1 MLRKLE
7 TEFQLRFPTLSKSHV
22 MKKNNFQGFTL
33 VELLVVIA
41 IIGILIGMLL
51 PAVQQVREAARRTQ
65 CLNQLR
71 QIGLAS
77 LNFESANMRFPTAG
91 FNRSGFWQAGGNRP
105 TQGREN
111 FGWGFQI
118 LPFAEQ
124 NNRAT
129 QRSIFGSA
137 WGSPFMTESIGLFN
151 CPSRGDGR
159 ATTDAAGNRT
169 ALGDYVGFFVGQ
181 HFQNTLDGIEIVWE
195 DNTGRDFTEGGTE
208 NQNEEANVWLGLIS
222 KAAHFDDS
230 RPQGQEV
237 DNYRLIGFGNV
248 TDGAS
253 NTLMYG
259 EKAVSSQEYEL
270 VSNPPWEAW
279 WEFEGYFDAANWST
293 MRTLGPAGRLLPD
306 NAAGI
311 QTSGGDVD
319 FNDHHHG
326 FGSAHPGTVNFV
338 YGDGSTHSVSMEI
351 SANDFYRLGHR
362 SDGGVIDTTNF

>member
-1 MLRKLE
+1 MR
-7 TEFQLRFPTLSKSHV
+7 SKNQ
-22 MKKNNFQGFTL
+22 KGFTL

-51 PAVQQVREAARRTQ
+51 PAVQQVREAARRTA

-77 LNFESANMRFPTAG
+77 VNFESANMHLPTAG

-105 TQGREN
+105 TEGREN

-124 NNRAT
+124 SNRAN
-129 QRSIFGSA
+129 QRSLFGSA
-137 WGSPFMTESIGLFN
+137 SGSPFMAQSLNLFN
-151 CPSRGDGR
+151 CPSRGGDR
-159 ATTDAAGNRT
+159 STTDAAGNRT
-169 ALGDYVGFFVGQ
+169 ALGDYAGFFVGQ
-181 HFQNTLDGIEIVWE
+181 HFQTTLNGIDITWE

-208 NQNEEANVWLGLIS
+208 NQNEEANVWLGMIS
-222 KAAHFDDS
+222 KAAHYDDS
-230 RPQGQEV
+230 QPDGREV
-237 DNYRLIGFGNV
+237 NNYRLIGFGTV
-248 TDGAS
+248 TDGSS

-259 EKAVSSQEYEL
+259 EKAISTQEYQL

-306 NAAGI
+306 SAPGIAG
-311 QTSGGDVD
+311 SGSDID
-319 FNDHHHG
+319 YNDHHHG
-326 FGSAHPGTVNFV
+326 FGSAHPGTVSFIF
-338 YGDGSTHSVSMEI
+338 GDGSTHLVSMEI
-351 SANDFYRLGHR
+351 SANNFYRLGHR
-362 SDGGVIDTTNF
+362 SDGGLIDFSQF